1 MTKKLTED
9 LKKAKI
15 KTKEMTNFNEN
26 YFVAADAWPV
36 SSNALTD
43 RKNNN
48 CGKAGVKLDFTILDI
63 HVHHYSSTKELIFKL
78 LLDT

>member
-26 YFVAADAWPV
+26 YFVAADHGQLAVMP
-36 SSNALTD
+36 
-43 RKNNN
+43 
-48 CGKAGVKLDFTILDI
+48 
-63 HVHHYSSTKELIFKL
+63 
-78 LLDT
+78 